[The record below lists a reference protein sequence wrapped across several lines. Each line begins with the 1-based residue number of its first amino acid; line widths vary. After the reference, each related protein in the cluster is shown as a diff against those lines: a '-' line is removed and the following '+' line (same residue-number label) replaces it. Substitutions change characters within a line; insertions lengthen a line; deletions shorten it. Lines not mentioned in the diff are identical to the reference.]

1 MALEY
6 TSDGEKFEHLA
17 MLLEAY
23 YRWFSKVMIATMYP
37 DDVNNFEA
45 LTVPTQLP
53 SVIRSFEGSMSQVVI
68 EDTIALY
75 DVMLDQANP
84 LLAEFRVERKQPPT
98 DTIRQFVDSYEA
110 VISQIQRLQKFIFVE
125 EGGLDNRTGLKNTQV
140 MQEDLRLEMERI
152 ARLGDQFSLLMA
164 RLDDYED
171 HKSDEDIKT
180 AVICIKKCM
189 RPFDDAYYLGRGQFL
204 ISLKNTDTVGA
215 HAAVNRLQLFLS
227 TEEKNVNR
235 FTMSY
240 CLSELMEGDD
250 IDEIINNMRDD
261 LNAET
266 KNRDAVLE
274 LVEKSQLQRYV
285 DNMIE

>member
-1 MALEY
+1 MVLEY
-6 TSDGEKFEHLA
+6 SSDSEKFEHLA
-17 MLLEAY
+17 MLLETY
-23 YRWFSKVMIATMYP
+23 YRWFSKFMTAAMYP
-37 DDVNNFEA
+37 KDISDFEA
-45 LTVPTQLP
+45 LTVPVQLP
-53 SVIRSFEGSMSQVVI
+53 EVIRSFEGSMSQVVI
-68 EDTIALY
+68 EDTITLY
-75 DVMLDQANP
+75 DAMLDVVNP
-84 LLAEFRVERKQPPT
+84 LLGELRVERKQLPK
-98 DTIRQFVDSYEA
+98 DEIRDFLDSYEA
-110 VISQIQRLQKFIFVE
+110 LISQIQRLQKFIFVE

-164 RLDDYED
+164 RLDGYED
-171 HKSDEDIKT
+171 HKSDEDIKV

-215 HAAVNRLQLFLS
+215 HAAVNRLQIFLS

-240 CLSELMEGDD
+240 CLSELMAGDD
-250 IDEIINNMRDD
+250 VEEIMSNMRED

-266 KNRDAVLE
+266 GNQDAVLE
-274 LVEKSQLQRYV
+274 LVEKSPLQRFV
-285 DNMIE
+285 DNMN